1 VLRGTKQHFGQ
12 EILKLRNKFGDIVTF
27 WFGNKALVII
37 YDSGIA
43 RDTFKLNAFSG
54 RPQTHFG
61 E

>member
-1 VLRGTKQHFGQ
+1 M
-12 EILKLRNKFGDIVTF
+12 LKLRKKFGDVVTF
-27 WFGNKALVII
+27 WFGNKALVIV

-43 RDTFKLNAFSG
+43 RDIFKLNAFSG